1 MEEKIG
7 NNSTDKTDSQTTL
20 KELKEKIRK
29 DILSK
34 KQGVVIKNIL
44 SIKAF

>member
-1 MEEKIG
+1 MEEKIR

-29 DILSK
+29 KYPVEKARGSNK
-34 KQGVVIKNIL
+34 KY
-44 SIKAF
+44 SEY